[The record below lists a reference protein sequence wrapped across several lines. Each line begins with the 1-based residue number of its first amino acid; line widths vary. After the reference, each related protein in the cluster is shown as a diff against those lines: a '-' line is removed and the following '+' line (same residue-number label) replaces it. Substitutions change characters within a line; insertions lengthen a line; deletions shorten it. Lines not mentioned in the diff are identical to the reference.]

1 MSSFELFS
9 AQEDRLE
16 DFWGRRECGPR
27 FHRSLYLFGW
37 PVEVSSN
44 RAESLQAV
52 DVSIPLF
59 SSAPALEATPLRV
72 HIVARDMPVD
82 PGPVPDDLFTRIQY
96 SGHGNWLSLHL
107 DAWGFAHVA
116 LDEGRALVVV
126 APSLAANAEALS
138 RFVLN
143 TLFLNLLENRGFSLI
158 HATSVVAHDRVLL
171 LVGDH
176 NSGKSTT
183 ALRLAL
189 RGYEFVADSMVFLAP
204 HSEALQLL
212 GFPVGRAKVRGDM
225 VQTFADLAPLFE
237 RQITRD
243 EVKFGLD
250 LRRVPAV
257 TVRQEAIDAPSV
269 IDLFIV
275 RRHSGGDSK
284 VTPASRE
291 EAYEEL
297 FHNSAYWHE
306 AAFWRRHQEQLRR
319 LLHSARCRHLALG
332 SNIEGLLEAVGH

>member
-1 MSSFELFS
+1 MSSFDLYTG
-9 AQEDRLE
+9 QGGRLE

-27 FHRSLYLFGW
+27 FHRSARLFGW

-52 DVSIPLF
+52 DVSLPLF
-59 SSAPALEATPLRV
+59 SSAPAFEATPLRV
-72 HIVARDMPVD
+72 HIVARDMPLD

-96 SGHGNWLSLHL
+96 SGHGNWLALHL

-126 APSLAANAEALS
+126 ALSLANNAHALS

-143 TLFLNLLENRGFSLI
+143 TVFLNLLENRGFSLI
-158 HATSVVAHDRVLL
+158 HATSVVADDRVLL
-171 LVGDH
+171 FVGDH

-189 RGYEFVADSMVFLAP
+189 RGYDFVADSMVFIAP
-204 HSEALQLL
+204 QREALQLL
-212 GFPVGRAKVRGDM
+212 GFPVGMAKVRGDM
-225 VQTFADLAPLFE
+225 VQAFSDLAPLFE
-237 RQITRD
+237 RQITR
-243 EVKFGLD
+243 EEIKFGLD

-257 TVRQEAIDAPSV
+257 AVREKAIVEPGA
-269 IDLFIV
+269 IDLFLV
-275 RRHSGGDSK
+275 QRHEGGNSR
-284 VTPASRE
+284 VTRASQE
-291 EAYEEL
+291 EAYGAL

-319 LLHSARCRHLALG
+319 LLHSARCYHLALG
-332 SNIEGLLEAVGH
+332 SNIEGLLEAVGD